1 MSKLRGFPGG
11 KGNGS
16 GDDDIVLELPNLE
29 ELKRRFRE
37 SGGGGGK
44 RLRII
49 GLVVLVLMAVFTSA
63 FTIEPEEVG
72 VVLRFGEFQ
81 RYASPGLNLKIPFGV
96 EEVIKVPVERQ
107 LKEEF
112 GFRSEQVGVRT
123 RYASESFDEE
133 SLMLTGDLNIADV
146 EWVVQ
151 YRIVDP
157 YKYLFRVRGVHET
170 FRGMSEAVMREVVG
184 DRTVNEVLTVG
195 RAEIATLVETDLQAL
210 ADQYETG
217 LKVEQVVLQNVNPP
231 DEVKA
236 SFNEV
241 NQAEQERSSKINAAQ
256 SQYNERIP
264 RARGE
269 AEQMLSQAEGY
280 ALERTNRAEGEANRF
295 NALYGE
301 YRSAP
306 EVTRKRL
313 YLETM
318 GKVLPRAGGKIV
330 VDQGLEGLVPMFN
343 MDTTGRGSAGST
355 ARQGGVGSGAVGG
368 DG

>member
-1 MSKLRGFPGG
+1 MSKFGSFGGG

-16 GDDDIVLELPNLE
+16 DGPQVVDFPDMADLRKRFSGSGNLLRIAVIVL
-29 ELKRRFRE
+29 
-37 SGGGGGK
+37 
-44 RLRII
+44 I
-49 GLVVLVLMAVFTSA
+49 VLAVVFTSA
-63 FTIEPEEVG
+63 FTVDPEEVG
-72 VVLRFGEFQ
+72 VVMRFGEFV
-81 RYASPGLNLKIPFGV
+81 RYAEPGLNLKLPLGIEDVF
-96 EEVIKVPVERQ
+96 KVPVERQ

-112 GFRSEQVGVRT
+112 GFRTQEAGVRT
-123 RYASESFDEE
+123 RYAQNGFDDE

-157 YKYLFRVRGVHET
+157 YKYLFRVRGVRET
-170 FRGMSEAVMREVVG
+170 FRAMTEALMREVVG

-195 RAEIATLVETDLQAL
+195 RTEIALLMERRLQEL

-231 DEVKA
+231 DPVKP

-241 NQAEQERSSKINAAQ
+241 NQAEQEKSSKINQAQ

-269 AEQMLSQAEGY
+269 AEQVIRQAEGY
-280 ALERTNRAEGEANRF
+280 ALERTNRAEGEAARF
-295 NALYGE
+295 NSLYGE
-301 YRSAP
+301 YRLAP
-306 EVTRKRL
+306 QVTRKRL

-318 GKVLPRAGGKIV
+318 NEILPKAGRKIV
-330 VDQGLEGLVPMFN
+330 VDEEVGGLVPLLN
-343 MDTTGRGSAGST
+343 LDGAAPLQTPRG
-355 ARQGGVGSGAVGG
+355 GGQ
-368 DG
+368 